1 MSNARKLGNM
11 TTHGLDGDFN
21 VDPTDNTLVVDSTNN
36 RVGIGSATP
45 TTTLDITGTATATAF
60 AGPLTG
66 NVTGTTSSISN
77 HNTDALTEGSTNLY
91 FTNARADARA
101 QLKIDALVDSAPNT
115 LDTLNELAA
124 ALGDDANF
132 STTITNSIAT
142 KLPLAGGTVTGALI
156 VAAGDNGLDVRVGT
170 DKRILFAGNIG
181 EIGSVAGF
189 QAVNT
194 AGNANTAFGIR
205 ATDIRF
211 ATGSDERV
219 RITDTGVGI
228 GTDSPDAILDVRG
241 GAASRPTFIHAS
253 GYGGIQIAGTGASS
267 GGALIFSNDYNT
279 SVSEEYS
286 IFLDG
291 ATDDLVFISG
301 DPADIATEERMR
313 LTDDSATTLLI
324 KAKKSTFSS
333 AAQLDLVG
341 TNANAYGGSQVVT
354 SLLGSGC
361 IGRFVCSVD
370 PTIIS
375 DIYNESII
383 PQITLFQ
390 NVNELATGFIKPSTV
405 RIVLG
410 DG

>member
-60 AGPLTG
+60 SGPLTG

-77 HNTDALTEGSTNLY
+77 HDTDALSEGSTNLY
-91 FTNARADARA
+91 YTNARADARA
-101 QLKIDALVDSAPNT
+101 QLKIDALVDSAPGT

-124 ALGDDANF
+124 SLGDDANF
-132 STTITNSIAT
+132 STTVTNSIAT
-142 KLPLAGGTVTGALI
+142 KLPLAGGSMTGALI

-181 EIGSVAGF
+181 EIGSVAGL

-228 GTDSPDAILDVRG
+228 GTDSPAYAVDAVGTTGNTAYLRVKRATASQGEVGVWLNDWAMYQKTNSANLYWYRAVTGDLLTLTTTGRVGIGSNNPGSTFDVRNG
-241 GAASRPTFIHAS
+241 TANTQVASFSGAD
-253 GYGGIQIAGTGASS
+253 S
-267 GGALIFSNDYNT
+267 GGGLKIKTASTTRNDDTVIFNASDAFGEIAFASDNT
-279 SVSEEYS
+279 EV
-286 IFLDG
+286 
-291 ATDDLVFISG
+291 
-301 DPADIATEERMR
+301 MR
-313 LTDDSATTLLI
+313 
-324 KAKKSTFSS
+324 
-333 AAQLDLVG
+333 
-341 TNANAYGGSQVVT
+341 
-354 SLLGSGC
+354 
-361 IGRFVCSVD
+361 
-370 PTIIS
+370 IS
-375 DIYNESII
+375 DSYKVGI
-383 PQITLFQ
+383 
-390 NVNELATGFIKPSTV
+390 G
-405 RIVLG
+405 
-410 DG
+410 